1 MNDPIVQKLVDNIG
15 RIVPL
20 SEDDVGILERHVKH
34 RRYLKGQFILQQGDI
49 CVYQNFLLAGCVK
62 VFYTDDEGQEHIVM
76 FGIEEW
82 WAADLGSFINDT
94 DADYNIQCLEPT
106 EVLQFTKEGLEELYN
121 QIPQLERFFRIITQ
135 RAYIASQKRIINNFS
150 MTAKERYLQFREQ
163 YPHIEQRVP
172 QYMIASF
179 LGITKEFLSKIRSQ
193 LIQEQ

>member
-1 MNDPIVQKLVDNIG
+1 MKVPGIEKLVDNVKK
-15 RIVPL
+15 IVPL
-20 SEDDVGILERHVKH
+20 SEQDIDLLQNHIKH

-49 CVYQNFLLAGCVK
+49 CRYQNFITSGCLK
-62 VFYTDDEGQEHIVM
+62 VFYTDNEGQEHIVM

-82 WAADLGSFINDT
+82 WAADLGSFINNT
-94 DADYNIQCLEPT
+94 DADYNIQCLEQS
-106 EVLQFTKEGLEELYN
+106 EVLQFSKEDLEALYIK
-121 QIPQLERFFRIITQ
+121 IPQLERFFRIIIQ

-150 MTAKERYLQFREQ
+150 MTAKERYLQFRSQ

-193 LIQEQ
+193 LILEQ